1 MDVVDDQFTAQV
13 KRHLLKSRGVDMSG
27 YTQSFVMRAIRKR
40 ISRAGTDSLA
50 SYVKLLMRSEE
61 ETSELLNALSI
72 NVTEFFRDR
81 GAFEAFAAK
90 AIRPLLQYKTAAG
103 GGILRIWSA
112 GCATGQE
119 TYTISMC
126 LAEELSRMGISELPI
141 MSITGTDISKA
152 AVTKA
157 RKGIYTEAEVK
168 NVPDRLLHRYFI
180 RRGDNYEV
188 SDPLSKNV
196 RFHLENI
203 LDKPSSK
210 FFDAIVCR
218 NVLIYFSRPMHES
231 VMANLHESLR
241 LGGYLMI
248 GRTEALI
255 GQMRSRFEVVDQENR
270 ILRKVC

>member
-1 MDVVDDQFTAQV
+1 MDEVDDQLAAQV

-40 ISRAGTDSLA
+40 VARAGADNLA
-50 SYVKLLMRSEE
+50 SYVKLLIRSEE
-61 ETSELLNALSI
+61 ETSELLNTLSI
-72 NVTEFFRDR
+72 NVTEFFRDG
-81 GAFEAFAAK
+81 GAFEAFSAK
-90 AIRPLLQYKTAAG
+90 AIRPLLQYKAATG

-126 LAEELSRMGISELPI
+126 LADELNRMGISELPI

-152 AVTKA
+152 AVAKA
-157 RKGIYTEAEVK
+157 RKGVYSEAEVGS
-168 NVPDRLLHRYFI
+168 VPDKLLNKYFI
-180 RRGDNYEV
+180 RRGNEYEV
-188 SDPLSKNV
+188 SDSLRKGV

-218 NVLIYFSRPMHES
+218 NVLIYFSRTMHET

-255 GQMRSRFEVVDQENR
+255 GQMRSRFEVIDQENR